1 MTSQIIQIQ
10 SQKKN
15 IVKKNNNQ
23 ELKKINI
30 KEEKIAKIVDIKS
43 KEIII
48 KSKENKKN
56 DGIFSN
62 NSKNKKKKSACD
74 ELNQIRVGTN
84 DIKTTQLRSMVS
96 GVAVFNNGCRI
107 KTGMKLGNT
116 RILEIDAQTLTIKT
130 DKGNIFFENY

>member
-15 IVKKNNNQ
+15 IVEKNNNQ
-23 ELKKINI
+23 ELKKVNI
-30 KEEKIAKIVDIKS
+30 KEEKIAKIVA
-43 KEIII
+43 I
-48 KSKENKKN
+48 KSKENKKD

-62 NSKNKKKKSACD
+62 NSKNKKKKGACD
-74 ELNQIRVGTN
+74 ELNQIRVGIN